1 MDSRGVRQV
10 RIRSQYEPRGGG
22 RAGRTK
28 VGIASIAAM
37 LTPSALALILSGTCP
52 QALVWQPAA
61 PADAQTL
68 LAGVKSITQSGTAGL
83 ISAWGPDAFAVVL
96 GGSGRHQAPIV
107 AAGTLG
113 KGRVMGWTHGFCST
127 AAAEKLDTGRLLTN
141 AARWLSWGPKDG
153 PIRVALLDADLTAW
167 FKTQGIE
174 TVVVKGGDGLA
185 GELGGCTALFCGKAD
200 LSAKEVDAV
209 LAFVHAGGGFSCFSC
224 PWGWS
229 QVRKKPV
236 SEAPLNR
243 ILAPAGLALA
253 DGYAELTTKGG
264 FAVEGVPG
272 PEFNAGRA
280 VDVLEKGEK
289 GADKKLMG
297 QAAATAVLAART
309 MPREDAL
316 LRPRL
321 SRLLAARADG
331 LMPSDTNPLKE
342 SRALDR
348 VLLTV
353 QLEDLAHL
361 APEQVKAHPAAKN
374 FPGEVAPD
382 AKRGTVTVDVKAAA
396 DGGAAGWLST
406 GAYAAPGEVVTVTC
420 PGGEKAG
427 LRVRIGCH
435 QDDLWALPEWKRAP
449 AIDRSWALDGAS
461 VRIANAFG
469 GPVYVEVPD
478 GLKAGAKV
486 TLAGVVEA
494 PLFVLGATNDEAWRA
509 IRERPAPWAE
519 LVCDR
524 VALSVP
530 TSVARKIDNPTAIM
544 EHWVR
549 VMDAVADLAG
559 RPRERKRPERY
570 VADVQISAGYMHSGY
585 PIMTHLD
592 AASFMT
598 DLKGLTDQG
607 WGPYHEMGHNHQD
620 GMWTFDG
627 TTEVTCNLFTVY
639 VLETVC
645 GVEHAETTR
654 VLNDEGTR
662 KRVKHLAEGARF
674 EKWKSDPFLALQMY
688 AMVKREFGW
697 APFKAVFAEYRD
709 LPRAQRPKGDDEK
722 RDQWMQRLS
731 RAVGRNLG
739 PFFEAW
745 GVPTSE
751 GAREAVAGLPVWL
764 PTDMKPDNR

>member
-1 MDSRGVRQV
+1 
-10 RIRSQYEPRGGG
+10 
-22 RAGRTK
+22 
-28 VGIASIAAM
+28 M
-37 LTPSALALILSGTCP
+37 LTPSTLALLLSATCP
-52 QALVWQPAA
+52 QAWVSSPAE
-61 PADAQTL
+61 PADAGAL
-68 LAGVKSITQSGTAGL
+68 LDGVRSITQSGTAGL
-83 ISAWGPDAFAVVL
+83 ISVWGPDAFAVVL
-96 GGSGRHQAPIV
+96 GESGRRQAPIV
-107 AAGTLG
+107 AAGPLG

-127 AAAEKLDTGRLLTN
+127 AAAQKLDTGRLLSN
-141 AARWLSWGPKDG
+141 SARWLSRASKERPA
-153 PIRVALLDADLTAW
+153 RVALLDADLTGW
-167 FKTQGIE
+167 FKAEGIE
-174 TVVVKGGDGLA
+174 AVVVKGGDGL
-185 GELGGCTALFCGKAD
+185 GEELRGCTALFCGKAD

-209 LAFVHAGGGFSCFSC
+209 LGFVRAGGGFSCFSC

-243 ILAPAGLALA
+243 ILTPAGLALA
-253 DGYAELTTKGG
+253 DGYAELTTAGG
-264 FAVEGVPG
+264 FAVSGAPG

-280 VDVLEKGEK
+280 VDLLEKSDQ
-289 GADKKLMG
+289 GADKKLAG

-309 MPREDAL
+309 MPRIDSL

-321 SRLLAARADG
+321 AKLLATRADG
-331 LMPSDTNPLKE
+331 LTPSEKNPLKE

-353 QLEDLAHL
+353 QLEDLSHL
-361 APEQVKAHPAAKN
+361 PPEKVGAHPAAAN
-374 FPGEVAPD
+374 FPGATPPD
-382 AKRGTVTVDVKAAA
+382 AARVTVTVDVKAAA

-406 GAYAAPGEVVTVTC
+406 GAYAAPGAVVTVSC
-420 PGGEKAG
+420 PGGEKSG

-449 AIDRSWALDGAS
+449 AIDRSWPMDAAS
-461 VRIANAFG
+461 IRVANAFG
-469 GPVYVEVPD
+469 GPVYIEAPE
-478 GLKAGAKV
+478 GLKAGVKV
-486 TLAGVVEA
+486 TISGVVEA
-494 PLFVLGATNDEAWRA
+494 PLFVLGTTTDEAWRT

-519 LVCDR
+519 LACGR
-524 VALSVP
+524 VVLSVP

-559 RPRERKRPERY
+559 RPRERSRPERY

-592 AASFMT
+592 AAAFMT

-620 GMWTFDG
+620 GMWTFEG
-627 TTEVTCNLFTVY
+627 TTEVTCNLFTMY

-645 GVEHAETTR
+645 GVEHVETGR

-662 KRVKHLAEGARF
+662 KRVKHLAEGAKF
-674 EKWKSDPFLALQMY
+674 QAWKSDPFLALQMY

-697 APFKAVFAEYRD
+697 APFKKVFAEYRD
-709 LPRAQRPKGDDEK
+709 LPRAERPKGDDEK

-745 GVPTSE
+745 GVPTSAA
-751 GAREAVAGLPVWL
+751 AREALAGLPVWL
-764 PTDMKPDNR
+764 PTELKPDNR